1 MPGQLFQKCCIT
13 LTTGTNKMKK
23 FGFSI
28 SKGRQID
35 YESND
40 RSISEY
46 IASREPSFLRCIE
59 CGCCSATCTTGNFTK
74 FSLRELQILIK
85 RGENDQVRL
94 NIRKCMLCG
103 KCILV
108 CPRGV
113 NTRNIVTL
121 AKQAFQKTEKHA
133 V

>member
-1 MPGQLFQKCCIT
+1 ME
-13 LTTGTNKMKK
+13 K

-40 RSISEY
+40 RRIAAY
-46 IASREPSFLRCIE
+46 IFEKEPSFRRCIE
-59 CGCCSATCTTGNFTK
+59 CGGCSATCTTGNLTK
-74 FSLRELQILIK
+74 FSLRELHILIK
-85 RGENDQVRL
+85 RGENEEVRHS
-94 NIRKCMLCG
+94 IKKCMLCG
-103 KCILV
+103 KCTLV

-121 AKQAFQKTEKHA
+121 AKQAFLKSDEYA